1 VPDVRRFDA
10 VLLDFGGVLTGS
22 PFSVLQS
29 RGDTSGLGFD
39 RVMEIVMGPYDK
51 DTDHP
56 WHQVERGELSLDAA
70 LVLIADV
77 ARESGLDFEPSKLG
91 SFFGTSGVHQP
102 VVDAV
107 RRWRND
113 GYRTALVTNNV
124 REFGPFWRGMV
135 PLEELFDEIVDS
147 SEVGIRKPDPQIFHL
162 ALDRLGI
169 SAERAVF
176 VDDWPGHVAAA
187 TSMGITAVLMGDDP
201 GGALAELD
209 ALLLG

>member
-1 VPDVRRFDA
+1 MSDIRRFDA
-10 VLLDFGGVLTGS
+10 LLLDFGGVLTGS
-22 PFSVLQS
+22 PFSVLRS
-29 RGDTSGLGFD
+29 KGDTSGLGFD
-39 RVMEIVMGPYDK
+39 HVMEIVMGPYDH

-56 WHQVERGELSLDAA
+56 WHQVERGELTLEAA
-70 LVLIADV
+70 LVLIAEV
-77 ARESGLDFEPSKLG
+77 ARRSGLDFEPSKLG

-107 RRWRND
+107 RRWRAN

-124 REFGPFWRGMV
+124 KEFGPFWRAMI
-135 PLEELFDEIVDS
+135 PLEELFDEVIDS
-147 SEVGIRKPDPQIFHL
+147 CEVGVRKPDPEIFQL

-169 SAERAVF
+169 SAERALF

-187 TSMGITAVLMGDDP
+187 ASLGITAVLMGEDP
-201 GGALAELD
+201 TAALAELD